1 MTVCASIFCKRL
13 LAMKLL
19 GKLLNSIGVLGC
31 IFAVA
36 MQVYL
41 NFEQF
46 GKWYSGYIVIH
57 WSLIGLLGLFLF
69 PIGYRLMEKSGKK
82 ERKEKGDKNND
93 DGESK

>member
-1 MTVCASIFCKRL
+1 MTVCVNIFYKRL
-13 LAMKLL
+13 LVMKLL
-19 GKLLNSIGVLGC
+19 GKFLNLIGILGC

-69 PIGYRLMEKSGKK
+69 PIGYRLMEKSGK
-82 ERKEKGDKNND
+82 ERTEREKRERQ
-93 DGESK
+93 GEK

>member
-1 MTVCASIFCKRL
+1 
-13 LAMKLL
+13 MKLL
-19 GKLLNSIGVLGC
+19 GKLLNLIGIIGC

-57 WSLIGLLGLFLF
+57 WSLLGLLGLFLF
-69 PIGYRLMEKSGKK
+69 PIGYRFMEKSGKR
-82 ERKEKGDKNND
+82 ERREKDKKDN
-93 DGESK
+93 DGEIK